1 MYWLNAQ
8 TVIGIAIGSYL
19 VGTVIGVYIASISVF
34 GAVIWLLLGG
44 LVGFGSIVVAG
55 KNWGGSTRQ
64 KQK

>member
-8 TVIGIAIGSYL
+8 TVIGIAVGSYL
-19 VGTVIGVYIASISVF
+19 LGTVVGVYIASISVF

-44 LVGFGSIVVAG
+44 LVGFGSIIVAG
-55 KNWGGSTRQ
+55 KNWGGTKQ